1 MTTPTSREDAL
12 TRTLAD
18 EYAAIYG
25 YGLIAS
31 ALVGPPRRRAQGA
44 IDTHRVRRDQL
55 RGLIGSLGRVP
66 PNPAPAYD
74 PPYPIDSPR
83 RAAALAAAI
92 ESGLSGSYSQLAA
105 QSVGPE
111 PRARDESGSQSS
123 TRLARTP
130 SRAGTGYEFATRAA
144 NRCGLPC

>member
-1 MTTPTSREDAL
+1 VTTPTSREDAL

-74 PPYPIDSPR
+74 PPYPIDLPR

-105 QSVGPE
+105 QSVGPDR
-111 PRARDESGSQSS
+111 RAAALAAQEAAVRAAAWSLS
-123 TRLARTP
+123 TQAFPGTTTAI
-130 SRAGTGYEFATRAA
+130 AGTSPPAG
-144 NRCGLPC
+144 